1 MVVLTEESQL
11 VEPELVLV
19 TVQERLS
26 SLLS

>member
-1 MVVLTEESQL
+1 MVVLAEESQL